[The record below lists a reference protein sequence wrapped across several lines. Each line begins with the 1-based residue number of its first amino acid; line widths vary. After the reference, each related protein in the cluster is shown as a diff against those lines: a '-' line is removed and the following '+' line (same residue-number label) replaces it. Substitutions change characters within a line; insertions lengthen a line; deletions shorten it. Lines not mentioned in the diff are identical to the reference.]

1 MRAEAFLLKA
11 GRSFRAADRLLADGD
26 LDFCLS
32 RVYYGYFYVV
42 SALLGH
48 HGLEFRSHR
57 AVIAQYG
64 LLFGRPRILDRVF
77 HRSLIEAARLRREA
91 DYEPDFDPNR
101 EVVVTL
107 IAEGRCFLAA
117 AAADLAEP

>member
-42 SALLGH
+42 SALVD
-48 HGLEFRSHR
+48 LEFRSHR

-64 LLFGRPRILDRVF
+64 LLFARPRILDPVF

-117 AAADLAEP
+117 AAAYLAES